1 MFVVDEHNR
10 LLLKQIFEDQIPFN
24 QFLGLSLDTLTAD
37 QAGVSFALRQDLL
50 GNAPRG
56 MLHGGVI
63 AAVLDTTSGVM
74 AYLAGLNR
82 SSGQAH
88 EIRLKSLER
97 ISTIDMR
104 VDYLR
109 PGVGE
114 RFKASASILRAG
126 QRVAV
131 TRAELHN
138 QDDILIAAAT
148 CSYRLK

>member
-1 MFVVDEHNR
+1 MFVVDEHSR
-10 LLLKQIFEDQIPFN
+10 QLLKQIFEEQIPFN
-24 QFLGLSLDTLTAD
+24 HFLGLSLDTVATDHAS
-37 QAGVSFALRQDLL
+37 VSFSLRQEML
-50 GNAPRG
+50 GNAPRN

-63 AAVLDTTSGVM
+63 ASVLDTTSGVM
-74 AYLAGLNR
+74 AYLASLNR
-82 SSGQAH
+82 TSGEDH
-88 EIRLKSLER
+88 EIRVKSLER

-114 RFKASASILRAG
+114 HFVATAAVLRVG

-131 TRAELHN
+131 TRSELHN
-138 QDDILIAAAT
+138 QDQLLIAAAT